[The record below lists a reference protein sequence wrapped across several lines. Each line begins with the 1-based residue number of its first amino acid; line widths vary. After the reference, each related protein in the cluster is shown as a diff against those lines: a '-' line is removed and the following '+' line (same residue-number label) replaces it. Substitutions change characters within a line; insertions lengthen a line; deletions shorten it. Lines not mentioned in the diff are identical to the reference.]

1 VSAPVRRDLSWWA
14 ATWFGAGALPKA
26 PGTWGSLAALPFAW
40 IIQTGLGPGALIA
53 AALVVFFLGLW
64 VSEHTARALGHSDPG
79 QIVID
84 EVAAQ
89 WLVLAVVPPSWQ
101 SYLAGFLLFRLF
113 DVLKPWPIR
122 RIERRLGGGF
132 GIMADDIMAAVYAAP
147 LLFALYDFGLLS

>member
-1 VSAPVRRDLSWWA
+1 MTGPVRRDLSWWA
-14 ATWFGAGALPKA
+14 ATWFGSGALPKA

-40 IIQTGLGPGALIA
+40 LIQTGLGPVALVA
-53 AALVVFFLGLW
+53 AALVVFFLGIW
-64 VSEHTARALGHSDPG
+64 VSEHTARHMGHSDPG

-113 DVLKPWPIR
+113 DILKPWPIR
-122 RIERRLGGGF
+122 QIERRLGGGF
-132 GIMADDIMAAVYAAP
+132 GIMADDILAAIYAAP
-147 LLFALYDFGLLS
+147 FLIALFRFNIIS

>member
-1 VSAPVRRDLSWWA
+1 VSEPVRRDLSWWA
-14 ATWFGAGALPKA
+14 ATWSGSGALPKA

-40 IIQTGLGPGALIA
+40 LIQTSLGPVALVA
-53 AALVVFFLGLW
+53 AALVVFCLGIW
-64 VSEHTARALGHSDPG
+64 VSEHTARRMGHSDPG

-113 DVLKPWPIR
+113 DILKPWPIR
-122 RIERRLGGGF
+122 QIERRLGGGF
-132 GIMADDIMAAVYAAP
+132 GIMADDILAAIYAAP
-147 LLFALYDFGLLS
+147 FLIAFFKFKII